1 MVFLM
6 AAVVFAVVFAG
17 FVVFVV
23 VVLVVVFNGFVV
35 FVVVVV
41 VVVGFTWAATNVL
54 AEIAATKR
62 MFYIFKFI

>member
-1 MVFLM
+1 M
-6 AAVVFAVVFAG
+6 VFAG

-23 VVLVVVFNGFVV
+23 VVVFNGFVV

>member
-1 MVFLM
+1 M

-17 FVVFVV
+17 FVVFVD

-41 VVVGFTWAATNVL
+41 VVVVGFTWAATNVV

-62 MFYIFKFI
+62 MFYIF